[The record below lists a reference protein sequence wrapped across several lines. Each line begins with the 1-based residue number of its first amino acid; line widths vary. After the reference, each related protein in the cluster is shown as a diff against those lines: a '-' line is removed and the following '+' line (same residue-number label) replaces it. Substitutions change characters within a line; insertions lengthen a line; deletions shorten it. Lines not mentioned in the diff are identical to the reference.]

1 MALVNS
7 QNKEQVSKVLVQVE
21 GFKDLEQPVILTSGE
36 LGIYYINTEK
46 LVQDSGKWES
56 YPDDSRAMI
65 QHCCD
70 QMDLKPSFGE
80 VIRLVAEQVL
90 ASFPKDVPSEKRFV
104 SGGQRRDWLFSG
116 TVARVLSL
124 PHLSLHKDGST
135 YLLSADGETIEG
147 ISSGDERV
155 AGGYAVHVVD
165 LLTKGSSAYN
175 PLMEPP
181 TGWIVELRKMQVKID
196 TLFTIVSRLQG
207 GEEILKN
214 VGVEVLSFVQI
225 DPGFVASCSRY
236 PDRALQYMNDPKEWA
251 ENYIVNEGIDAIV
264 GHFDPQGGKLDRAMK
279 FLSVYGEVLES
290 SGRLN
295 ELREIV
301 LNKFGTV
308 LN

>member
-7 QNKEQVSKVLVQVE
+7 IGAQQISKVLVQVE

-70 QMDLKPSFGE
+70 HMDLKPSFGE
-80 VIRLVAEQVL
+80 VIKLVSEHVL
-90 ASFPKDVPSEKRFV
+90 ASFPKDLPLEKRFI

-116 TVARVLSL
+116 TVARVLGL
-124 PHLSLHKDGST
+124 PHLSLHKDGSA
-135 YLLSADGETIEG
+135 YLLSTDGKTIES

-175 PLMEPP
+175 PIVDPP
-181 TGWIVELRKMQVKID
+181 TGWIVELRKMQVQID
-196 TLFTIVSRLQG
+196 TLFTVVSRLQG

-214 VGVEVLSFVQI
+214 VGVDVLSFVEI
-225 DPGFVASCSRY
+225 DPEFVASCSKY
-236 PDRALQYMNDPKEWA
+236 PDRALQYMNNPKEWA
-251 ENYIVNEGIDAIV
+251 ENYIVKEGINAIV
-264 GHFDPQGGKLDRAMK
+264 SHFDPQGGKLDRARK

-301 LNKFGTV
+301 SNEFGTI
-308 LN
+308 LD